1 MTQTISPLP
10 QPRLPGVGF
19 EAVRV
24 SNPSA
29 LRTDVALFI
38 GHSERGPVGL
48 PVRVDGM
55 RYFQAVF
62 GGWLADA
69 DCPLSLKGFFD
80 NGGRQA
86 WMLRLAPG
94 ANEADG
100 LWALGGGGAFVPPGL
115 AVSQLRIVAAS
126 PGDWANRIAVAPV
139 LYRTRTGLLLDIEV
153 TRDGVLV
160 ERLAGLPVTSVRSL
174 AEAIEARSQLIR
186 IDTEFAMVPA
196 VSPGLGPTR
205 QAWPAVALANGTNG
219 TTPALADYVAALELA
234 AQLPEPAMLIMP
246 DLHRDGGSDAARAEV
261 LLAAARMADG
271 LLDRMVIADAPETV
285 RDEVA
290 LEAWLALLQQDPAVH
305 RCVAC
310 YHPWV
315 QVADPL
321 GDIRAPQRTLPPS
334 GHVAGAIAAS
344 DLGKGAHV
352 TAANLTL
359 NEVIDTSRRLTPDS
373 RLPIAQAGVNLLD
386 CQSGRGM
393 VIWGG
398 RMLRSDD
405 AAPRFVAHR
414 RFIHRLVRALRR
426 SWAPQV
432 FEANDDQLRYAIAR
446 QATSLLLEAFHSGVL
461 KGNRPDEAFRVD
473 VGDTLNNAAARA
485 EGRVYCQIAIAP
497 AVPMEFIQIRISLS
511 RDGVVEMVEP

>member
-1 MTQTISPLP
+1 MTQTFSPQP
-10 QPRLPGVGF
+10 QPRLPGIGF

-24 SNPSA
+24 SNPSS

-38 GHSERGPVGL
+38 GRSQRGPVGE
-48 PVRVDGM
+48 PVRIDGM

-69 DCPLSLKGFFD
+69 DCPLALKGFFD

-94 ANEADG
+94 ATLAAG
-100 LWALGGGGAFVPPGL
+100 LWAVDGGGAFVPPGL
-115 AVSQLRIVAAS
+115 ALGQVRFMAAS
-126 PGDWANRIAVAPV
+126 AGAWANALSLVPTM
-139 LYRTRTGLLLDIEV
+139 YRTRTGLLLDIDV
-153 TRDGVLV
+153 AQDGLLA
-160 ERLAGLPVTSVRSL
+160 ERLTELPLTSLDQL
-174 AEAIEARSQLIR
+174 AQAVAERSQMVR
-186 IDTEFAMVPA
+186 IDPAFAAVPTA
-196 VSPGLGPTR
+196 SVGLGPTR
-205 QAWPAVALANGTNG
+205 QVWPAIMLTAGSNGALAG
-219 TTPALADYVAALELA
+219 ADDYVAALELA
-234 AQLPEPAMLIMP
+234 AQLPEPALLVLP
-246 DLHRDGGSDAARAEV
+246 DLHRDCTSAAERGEV
-261 LLAAARMADG
+261 LLAAARMADA
-271 LLDRMVIADAPETV
+271 LLDRMVIADAPRDV
-285 RDEVA
+285 RDEVGLA
-290 LEAWLALLQQDPAVH
+290 AWMDLLQQDPAVH
-305 RCVAC
+305 RTVAC

-321 GDIRAPQRTLPPS
+321 GDLRSPQRALPPS

-344 DLGKGAHV
+344 DLARGAHV

-359 NEVIDTSRRLTPDS
+359 AEVTDTSLRLASDS
-373 RLPIAQAGVNLLD
+373 RLPISQAGVNLLD
-386 CQSGRGM
+386 CQSGRGL

-405 AAPRFVAHR
+405 VPPRFVAHR

-432 FEANDDQLRYAIAR
+432 FEGNDDQLRYAIAR
-446 QATSLLLEAFHSGVL
+446 QATSLLVEAFHSGVL

-473 VGDTLNNAAARA
+473 VGDTINDAAAREA
-485 EGRVYCQIAIAP
+485 GRVYCDIAIAP

-511 RDGVVEMVEP
+511 RDGTVEMVES